1 MGLASGEPSRLRRV
15 YGVLTASNQLNLN
28 RNTHRS
34 EKRYSMNIAEIKAN
48 QAKISTQLHEAKAL
62 LIEFVDVFMVG

>member
-1 MGLASGEPSRLRRV
+1 MGLASGEPFETGARE
-15 YGVLTASNQLNLN
+15 GVLTASNQLNLN